1 MTDITANL
9 EMPYILPSQAQ
20 KHVTHNEALQRLDAV
35 TQLTITASVAAP
47 PATPAEG
54 DCYLVAA
61 SPTGAFA
68 GKSGKLAFRQD
79 GSWIFITPKRG
90 WRAWFIA
97 DSSLKIH
104 DGSGFAAY
112 DALGAHAFFGIN
124 TSADTTNRL
133 AVSASATLLSH
144 NGDDHRLKINKAA
157 TADTAS
163 LLFQS
168 GWSGRAE
175 MGLAGNDAFSIKVSG
190 DGTTW
195 QEALKVGAAGHVLMP
210 NRPLARA
217 TRGGGLVTPSSGSQ
231 TGFSSFAVN
240 QGGFSLGASVA
251 GGGNRLVVPET
262 APYLI
267 CLSVEA
273 NPAGAFSVSAK
284 INGTT
289 TVASIR
295 DNDAATASYNM
306 TAIGLAVLT
315 AGDWLV
321 LEHTGS
327 TPIDFGLGKT
337 EISLVML

>member
-1 MTDITANL
+1 MSDITANL

-35 TQLTITASVAAP
+35 TQLTITASLSAP
-47 PATPAEG
+47 PSTPAEG
-54 DCYLVAA
+54 ECYLVAA
-61 SPTGAFA
+61 SPTGAFS
-68 GKSGKLAFRQD
+68 GKTGKLAFRQD

-97 DSSLKIH
+97 ENLLKIH
-104 DGSGFAAY
+104 DGSGFAAP
-112 DALGAHAFFGIN
+112 AMLGIN
-124 TSADTTNRL
+124 AAADTTNRL
-133 AVSASATLLSH
+133 AVSADATLLTH
-144 NGDDHRLKINKAA
+144 DGDDHRLKINKAG
-157 TADTAS
+157 TTDTAS

-190 DGTTW
+190 DGSSW
-195 QEALKVGAAGHVLMP
+195 QEAVKIGAAGHVLMP

-217 TRGGGLVTPSSGSQ
+217 SRGGGLVTPSSGSQ

-240 QGGFSLGASVA
+240 QGGFSLGAAVA
-251 GGGNRLVVPET
+251 GGGNRLIVPET
-262 APYLI
+262 APYLV
-267 CLSVEA
+267 CLAVEA

-284 INGTT
+284 VNGTT
-289 TVASIR
+289 TIASIR

-306 TAIGLAVLT
+306 SAIGLAVLT

-337 EISLVML
+337 ELSLVML